1 MSNTSGVLQEAGTAY
16 PLLANGSPPPGFGVV
31 RVTHLFSL
39 LCFVFHVL
47 FVFVLWLV
55 YPKLS
60 VSLDCPFL
68 IFPSVFSN
76 VYSFKLSRKY
86 SWYFHDMKKHTQ
98 KTVYVN
104 MWYWDTVM
112 NEYFA
117 LMGSIDCPVSVLT
130 TTTSHKRL
138 LSILIFV
145 QSWQRVVP

>member
-16 PLLANGSPPPGFGVV
+16 PLLANGFPPPPG
-31 RVTHLFSL
+31 
-39 LCFVFHVL
+39 
-47 FVFVLWLV
+47 LV
-55 YPKLS
+55 WS
-60 VSLDCPFL
+60 V
-68 IFPSVFSN
+68 
-76 VYSFKLSRKY
+76 
-86 SWYFHDMKKHTQ
+86 
-98 KTVYVN
+98 
-104 MWYWDTVM
+104 WYWDTVM